1 MVILARASITMT
13 KVIDISSVTWYYKLQ
28 ASTASPPAKP
38 TTDTPSGWSTTEPTY
53 TEGSTNSLYVC
64 QKTTFSDGTF
74 AYSDVSLSSSYEA
87 AKTAYN
93 KSVAAQQAATEMG
106 VEYIEGTQ
114 TAKTG
119 SWTGVTTATS
129 LTTGKTIAY
138 KLPYAGSG
146 NATLNLTLAD
156 GTATG
161 AIAVYTGTTRVTT
174 HFGAGSVIKM
184 TYDGQYWRADS
195 IPNTNNVD
203 RTQYGVALA
212 ASEAIAAD
220 RIAVLGTDG
229 KLRLLDDTT
238 AFNMSC
244 PPLYVGTAYTAA
256 NVTAAA
262 TRVTNYSY
270 WGTAF
275 NLTNTHAVAGAA
287 AGKAVYIVGTLSGTT
302 FTPNSTV
309 LTCTV
314 PTSADGLYY
323 MRLGMMSTAANAV
336 LEATHPI
343 YIYYNG
349 KFQTIEE
356 AAKAE
361 AASALT
367 AVDGKSRS
375 YYLPS
380 STPPVSPVE
389 DDQWYQTDKGFEL
402 YHYNG
407 TQWEKVGL
415 TSAVFNTVVSGGATI
430 GYIDS
435 LLIYKD
441 EDNYWNLSGADVTL
455 GSGAEA
461 VTFDAN
467 TIKTSHLV
475 ATEDVTVIGGSGS
488 IIRIPTRDGFSDAYT
503 ELAEGGL
510 TNVSVYNYKT
520 VTTKFPSDS
529 DDTILY
535 AKKEY
540 SGATAINW
548 VTLGMESLEFF
559 SLDENG
565 DSIERAAGYGAYSA
579 EIYTYGNAGA
589 SPVFLF
595 SGTSRIAQLGKSN
608 DNVTFSLNGTD
619 LTNLGAGSYPA
630 QGGYAGA
637 VAVRTYESNMAK
649 YIGLGLDIT
658 NKVLYVYGSNS
669 ASSLSYIGRVA
680 IT

>member
-1 MVILARASITMT
+1 MAVKATASIT
-13 KVIDISSVTWYYKLQ
+13 VSFERDIISVTWYYKLQ

-38 TTDTPSGWSTTEPTY
+38 TAATPSGWTTTEPTY

-74 AYSDVSLSSSYEA
+74 SYSDVSLSSSYEA

-93 KSVAAQQAATEMG
+93 KGVAALTAATEMG
-106 VEYIEGTQ
+106 VEYIVGTQ
-114 TAKTG
+114 TATTG
-119 SWTGVTTATS
+119 SWTGATAEST
-129 LTTGKTIAY
+129 LRTGKTISY

-146 NATLNLTLAD
+146 SASLTLTLAD
-156 GTATG
+156 GTDTA
-161 AIAVYTGTTRVTT
+161 AIPIYTGTTRVTT

-212 ASEAIAAD
+212 ASEAIAAG
-220 RIAVLGTDG
+220 RIAVRGTGG

-238 AFNMSC
+238 AFDISC
-244 PPLYVGTAYTAA
+244 PPLYVETAYTAA

-275 NLTNTHAVAGAA
+275 KLTNTHAVAGAA

-336 LEATHPI
+336 LEANHPV

-349 KFQTIEE
+349 KFQTVEE

-367 AVDGKSRS
+367 AANGKNKN

-380 STPPVSPVE
+380 SSTPTGAVAG
-389 DDQWYQTDKGFEL
+389 DQWYQTDKGFEL
-402 YHYNG
+402 YRYNG
-407 TQWEKVGL
+407 TSWVKVGL
-415 TSAVFNTVVSGGATI
+415 SSAVFSTVVSGGASI

-441 EDNYWNLSGADVTL
+441 EDNYWNLSGADVTI

-467 TIKTSHLV
+467 TLKTSHLV

-488 IIRIPTRDGFSDAYT
+488 IIRIPTRDGFSAAYT

-510 TNVSVYNYKT
+510 TNVSVYGYKT

-529 DDTILY
+529 DETILW
-535 AKKEY
+535 AIQEY
-540 SGATAINW
+540 SGAT
-548 VTLGMESLEFF
+548 TLESVELTMDA
-559 SLDENG
+559 LRYDIYDENYTFDHHRAYYGG
-565 DSIERAAGYGAYSA
+565 DSMQLYDGVAS
-579 EIYTYGNAGA
+579 
-589 SPVFLF
+589 SPVFFLQG
-595 SGTSRIAQLGKSN
+595 SLKQAMLGSAANKVSL
-608 DNVTFSLNGTD
+608 SLNGNNLD
-619 LTNLGAGSYPA
+619 NLGEGSYPTQA
-630 QGGYAGA
+630 YHNGA
-637 VAVRTYESNMAK
+637 CAVYTYESTMCK
-649 YIGLGLDIT
+649 YMSFAVNPTSKI
-658 NKVLYVYGSNS
+658 LYVYGSNN
-669 ASSLSYIGRVA
+669 AASLSYIGRVQL
-680 IT
+680 I